1 MSAKVAP
8 ALDELLVSP
17 GFYQNPY
24 PIYDELRAQV
34 RVAWSEALGGWVIPR
49 YDDVVATMLD
59 VRHFSSQG
67 RVLAVLDRYA
77 PDVRQQFHTFE
88 THFTGGLI
96 NADPP
101 NHTRL
106 RALVNHA
113 FTPRTVERLRLRVQV
128 LVDELIDAQLTNGAM
143 DLIRDFAYPLPAIIT
158 ADILGVPR
166 ETRED
171 FQRWSD
177 GVLAFQGKGYVPPE
191 ALAEAQ
197 TNLIALRE
205 FLWEHLEARR
215 GHPSDDLLSHLVE
228 AEMEGDRLT
237 PAELLTTCVTLLIAG
252 HETTTSLIAS
262 GMYTLMRHPDQLER
276 LRTSPD
282 LVPTAVEEMM
292 RFEGPLQRNPR
303 RMTEDYEYGGALLR
317 KGDYVLQ
324 MMGAA
329 NRDGDQFPNHNT
341 FDIGRTPNRHIAFGF
356 GIHFCVG
363 APLARMEVPIAVST
377 LLRRLPNMQVAE
389 DNLQWRP
396 HGLLRALWKL
406 PVKF

>member
-1 MSAKVAP
+1 MPPTVAP
-8 ALDELLVSP
+8 ALDELLISP
-17 GFYQNPY
+17 GFYQDPY
-24 PIYDELRAQV
+24 PVYDELRAQV

-67 RVLAVLDRYA
+67 RVLAVLDRYT
-77 PDVRQQFHTFE
+77 PEVRQQFHTFE

-113 FTPRTVERLRLRVQV
+113 FTPRTVERLRTRVQE
-128 LVDELIDAQLTNGAM
+128 LVDELIDAKLASGTM
-143 DLIRDFAYPLPAIIT
+143 DLIADFAYPLPAIIT

-166 ETRED
+166 ETRDD

-262 GMYTLMRHPDQLER
+262 GMYTLLRHPEAHAR
-276 LRTSPD
+276 LRDNPS
-282 LVPTAVEEMM
+282 LLPTAVEEML
-292 RFEGPLQRNPR
+292 RYEGPLQRNPR
-303 RMTEDYEYGGALLR
+303 RMTEDYEYGGARLR

-329 NRDGDQFPNHNT
+329 NRDENQFPQHNT
-341 FDIGRTPNRHIAFGF
+341 FDIARTPNRHIAFGF

-363 APLARMEVPIAVST
+363 APLARMEVPIAVGT
-377 LLRRLPNMQVAE
+377 LLRRLPDLAVAE